1 MALDKSLLTSKI
13 EFNERTGFQ
22 QVSRGGL
29 PQRMLLKEMISN
41 ENRSIQL

>member
-22 QVSRGGL
+22 QILQGRII
-29 PQRMLLKEMISN
+29 PWRE
-41 ENRSIQL
+41 